1 VLENPDAIT
10 TLRNNVFFSTEG
22 TVQCRKLKNY
32 SQAGSYQLKA
42 EGGNLLIDP
51 LIVEFEKG
59 AVRFAPETPVG
70 RLGIRLIN
78 VSGVGRRTHKNG
90 D

>member
-1 VLENPDAIT
+1 LSCP
-10 TLRNNVFFSTEG
+10 RF
-22 TVQCRKLKNY
+22 
-32 SQAGSYQLKA
+32 KA
-42 EGGNLLIDP
+42 EEGNLLIDP

-70 RLGIRLIN
+70 RLGIKTIDVN
-78 VSGVGRRTHKNG
+78 GAGRRTHKNG